1 VDGHRWVRFRKVSG
15 MAVLLTRPSPD
26 NEASREALRSRGYE
40 VLLAPMLRFEPVAFA
55 DESGADYQ
63 AVIVTSANALR
74 AIEGAL
80 AQSPLRKLPLFA
92 VGEHTASA
100 ARDLG
105 FAKVIVA
112 KGDARALRDR
122 VLESLRAKELKK
134 KRPLLYLAGA
144 DLSHDLAGDLGRH
157 GLELVTRT
165 TYRMAA
171 LSTLPRT
178 VCEAFARDEVEA
190 VLHYSRRSA
199 AAFLDAVRNAGIEIS
214 ALAVPQCC
222 LSANVATVLH
232 EAGAAQVKV
241 AVSTDE
247 KALFEAL
254 ERALPSRLA

>member
-1 VDGHRWVRFRKVSG
+1 

-26 NEASREALRSRGYE
+26 NEASSEGLRARGFA
-40 VLLAPMLRFEPVAFA
+40 VLLAPMLRFEAAPFTE
-55 DESGADYQ
+55 DPDADYQ

-74 AIEGAL
+74 AVAL
-80 AQSPLRKLPLFA
+80 ALAESRLRKLPLFA
-92 VGEHTASA
+92 VGEHTASV
-100 ARDLG
+100 AREVG
-105 FAKVIVA
+105 FAKVTTA
-112 KGDARALRDR
+112 EGDGAALRDR

-144 DLSHDLAGDLGRH
+144 DISRDLASELGEH
-157 GLELVTRT
+157 GLEVVTQI

-171 LSTLPRT
+171 VTSLPRA
-178 VCEAFARDEVEA
+178 VCDAFARDAVEA

-199 AAFLDAVRNAGIEIS
+199 AAFLEAVRNAGIEVS
-214 ALAVPQCC
+214 ALSVPQCC
-222 LSANVATVLH
+222 ISANVAAVLH

-241 AVSTDE
+241 AASPDE

>member
-1 VDGHRWVRFRKVSG
+1 

-26 NEASREALRSRGYE
+26 NEASGAALHARGFE
-40 VLLAPMLRFEPVAFA
+40 VLLAPMLRFEPAAFT
-55 DESGADYQ
+55 DDSDADYQ

-74 AIEGAL
+74 AAESTL
-80 AQSPLRKLPLFA
+80 AQGRLRKLPLFA

-100 ARDLG
+100 ARALG

-112 KGDARALRDR
+112 GGDAEALRER
-122 VLESLRAKELKK
+122 VLESLRGKGADKLKT

-144 DLSHDLAGDLGRH
+144 DISRDLAGELGRH
-157 GLELVTRT
+157 GLDVVTQT
-165 TYRMAA
+165 TYRMIA
-171 LSTLPRT
+171 LSSLPRA
-178 VCEAFARDEVEA
+178 VCAAFARDEVDA

-199 AAFLDAVRNAGIEIS
+199 AAFLDAVRNDGIEIS

-222 LSANVATVLH
+222 ISANVAAVLH
-232 EAGAAQVKV
+232 EAGAARVKV
-241 AVSTDE
+241 AASTDE